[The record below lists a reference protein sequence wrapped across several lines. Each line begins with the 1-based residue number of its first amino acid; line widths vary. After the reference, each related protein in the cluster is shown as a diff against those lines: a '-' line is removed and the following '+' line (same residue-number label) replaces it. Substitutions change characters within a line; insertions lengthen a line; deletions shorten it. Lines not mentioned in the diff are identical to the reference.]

1 MRNVSSDA
9 TPHRPAVDR
18 VTRTTLKA
26 PFVSLRFVL
35 RLALALVVGAAALVA
50 VDSAAGSSSTRGMA
64 SNDGG
69 FARPPPLAPGAD
81 RIEVQRQSAAQL
93 KDEKLDG
100 YLRMLADTAAQGVAG
115 GLPIDTAI
123 AALAPPELRH
133 MIGANTLRVTS
144 EGDVQVYIVVD
155 DAADAGLADIAA
167 LGASIERVDDE
178 AGIVQAEV
186 PATRLEDVAAL
197 SDVRA
202 VRLPDYGVASAGS
215 VMTQG
220 DLVMRSHT
228 ARSTYGIDGA
238 GVRIGVIADGL
249 GGLATAQASGDVPEV
264 DTATCNVTG
273 EPVEAP
279 GAEGTAVLEVLHDVA
294 PGASLWFG
302 HFSTASGLGTSLDFQ
317 DAVTC
322 LAQHVDIVV
331 DDIGFYGAGP
341 YDGTSDVSLNTAAEL
356 NGDGP
361 IRAYFTA
368 VGNMAR
374 QHYQD
379 DYIDSG
385 FDLSDGTDFWSAHIF
400 EETPGVTGTEHAG
413 LNPNPSS
420 RNRLLL
426 APGGSATIIL
436 EWDDSWGTSSND
448 YDTFYQTGDTAFFCG
463 FNRQDGIGDN
473 DYPVE
478 ICSITNPTT
487 TTAEFDLFVGNYRDT
502 AAQRNLDLFVLCDR
516 CLSLVDGNKLD
527 FTTAASSV
535 PNQSDAGGD
544 PAPVIAVGAVRY
556 QVPNAVEGFSSRG
569 PTNDGRIKPDVVAP
583 DAISVTGA
591 GGFGSPFFGTSAA
604 APHAAAVAALILECQ
619 PELTREQLRSFVVES
634 AVDIGASGPDNASGW
649 GRVDAVAATDA
660 ANCAHA
666 PPTPTPLPGTPSPTP
681 TSTPPPPQCIS
692 GDANASGAVNSVD
705 AAVALQRVAGL
716 LGAIP
721 CPPGADVNGDG
732 SVTAID
738 AALILQYVAGL
749 LASLPV

>member
-1 MRNVSSDA
+1 M
-9 TPHRPAVDR
+9 
-18 VTRTTLKA
+18 
-26 PFVSLRFVL
+26 SLRFVL
-35 RLALALVVGAAALVA
+35 LLSLASFIAAGALVA
-50 VDSAAGSSSTRGMA
+50 IDSAAGSSSTRGMA

-69 FARPPPLAPGAD
+69 FGRTPPLTPGAD
-81 RIEVQRQSAAQL
+81 GIAVQRQSAAQL

-115 GLPIDTAI
+115 GIRIDTAI

-133 MIGANTLRVTS
+133 MIGANTLRVNS
-144 EGDVQVYIVVD
+144 EGDVQVYIVLD
-155 DAADAGLADIAA
+155 DGADAALADIAA
-167 LGASIERVDDE
+167 LGSSIERVDDQ

-186 PATRLEDVAAL
+186 PATRLDTLAAL
-197 SDVRA
+197 SGVRA

-215 VMTQG
+215 VMTEG
-220 DLVMRSHT
+220 DLVMRSDT
-228 ARSTYGIDGA
+228 ARSTYSIDGA

-249 GGLATAQASGDVPEV
+249 GGLATAQASGDVPDV

-273 EPVEAP
+273 EPVGAP
-279 GAEGTAVLEVLHDVA
+279 GAEGTAILELLHDVA

-317 DAVTC
+317 EAVTC
-322 LAQHVDIVV
+322 LAQHVDIVI

-341 YDGTSDVSLNTAAEL
+341 YDGTSNVSLNTAAEL

-368 VGNMAR
+368 VGNMTR

-385 FDLSDGTDFWSAHIF
+385 FDLSDGTDIWSAHLF
-400 EETPGVTGTEHAG
+400 EETPGVAGTEHAG

-420 RNRLLL
+420 RNQLLL
-426 APGGSATIIL
+426 APGGSATIVL
-436 EWDDSWGTSSND
+436 EWDDSWGASSND
-448 YDTFYQTGDTAFFCG
+448 YDTFYQTGGTAFFCG

-487 TTAEFDLFVGNYRDT
+487 LTAEFDLFVGNYRNT

-516 CLSLVDGNKLD
+516 CLSLLNGNKLD
-527 FTTAASSV
+527 FTTPVSSV
-535 PNQSDAGGD
+535 PNQSDAHGD
-544 PAPVIAVGAVRY
+544 PARVIAVGAVRY

-569 PTNDGRIKPDVVAP
+569 PTNDGRMKPDVVAP

-591 GGFGSPFFGTSAA
+591 GGFASPFFGTSAA

-619 PELTREQLRSFVVES
+619 PELTREELRSFVVES
-634 AVDIGASGPDNASGW
+634 AVDIGESGPDNASGW
-649 GRVDAVAATDA
+649 GRMDAVAATAA
-660 ANCAHA
+660 ANCAHE
-666 PPTPTPLPGTPSPTP
+666 TPTPPLETPSPTP
-681 TSTPPPPQCIS
+681 TRTPAPTPQQCIS
-692 GDANASGAVNSVD
+692 GDANASGAVNSID

-716 LGAIP
+716 LGAVP
-721 CPPGADVNGDG
+721 CPQGADVDGDG

-738 AALILQYVAGL
+738 AALILQFVAGL